1 MVIWTQGCGK
11 GCRGCFNPET
21 WNFEAGNWRAAI
33 ELANDVFK
41 VNPEGLTLTGGDPF
55 EQPEA
60 LYEFLHFIDTSEDT
74 DPDDLKLELPKGII
88 CFTGYTLE
96 EIFELPGVRGDAARA
111 CLDHIDLLID
121 GRFEEEQRVDHVLA
135 GSSNQRFHFL
145 DKPGRGRD
153 KIDPS
158 EVQIDQAVEIHL
170 GEQGLEVTGFP
181 SIQRPWLKA
190 HGLRVLP

>member
-1 MVIWTQGCGK
+1 MVIWTQGCAK

-21 WNFEAGNWRAAI
+21 WKFEGGYLRAVI
-33 ELANDVFK
+33 ELANDVFE
-41 VNPEGLTLTGGDPF
+41 VNPEGVTLTGGDPF

-60 LYEFLHFIDTSEDT
+60 LYDFLQLIDTSEDFEEG
-74 DPDDLKLELPKGII
+74 DLQLALPKGII

-96 EIFELPGVRGDAARA
+96 EIFELPGSGGEAARK
-111 CLDHIDLLID
+111 CLKYIVLLFD
-121 GRFEEEQRVDHVLA
+121 GRFEEQLRVDHVLA

-153 KIDPS
+153 KIDPA
-158 EVQIDQAVEIHL
+158 EVEIDQAVEIHL
-170 GEQGLEVTGFP
+170 GDGALEVTGFP
-181 SIQRPWLKA
+181 AIHRPWLKE